1 LTAENFDCTIK
12 LYNQN
17 AKLLVEQIMENIAV
31 SVLRSKI
38 MRVLKEVEAGS
49 TINITSR
56 GKVVARLVPPN
67 FNCRIAKDRLNTLS
81 KTAIIHDVL
90 SPIDEAWKAEQ

>member
-1 LTAENFDCTIK
+1 
-12 LYNQN
+12 
-17 AKLLVEQIMENIAV
+17 MENIAV

-38 MRVLKEVEAGS
+38 MRVLKEVEVGS

-56 GKVVARLVPPN
+56 GKVVARLVPPD
-67 FNCRIAKDRLNTLS
+67 FNCRIAKDKLNALS

-90 SPIDEAWKAEQ
+90 SPIDEAWKAGQ